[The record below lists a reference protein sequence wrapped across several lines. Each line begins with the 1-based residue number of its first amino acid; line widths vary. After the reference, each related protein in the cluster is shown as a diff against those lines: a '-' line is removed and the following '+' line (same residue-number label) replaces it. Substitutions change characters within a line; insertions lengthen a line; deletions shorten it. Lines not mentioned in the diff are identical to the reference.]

1 MSKWREVRFKDA
13 IHFNPKVKL
22 EKYNNYPNIGIADID
37 ESSFYVY
44 ENEIL
49 EYKGQGGSKF
59 ETGDVLFSRI
69 TPCLENRKIARV
81 FLENSDRGFGST
93 ELFVF
98 RGKKDYTLTSFVS
111 YLAQTDII
119 VLPAI
124 NSMTGAS
131 GRQRAEKSFI
141 EKLKIKIPDLKTQE
155 KIADI
160 LSTYDR
166 LIENNNRRIEILEK
180 TAEEIYKE
188 WFVRMRFPGH
198 ENTKFIKGIPE
209 GWEIKNFINKEVK
222 LLSSGINE
230 FKGYKRYLATAD
242 VEGINLKHGE
252 NITFIDKP
260 SRANMQPK
268 ENTIWFAKM
277 QDSVKHLYFKN
288 HSKELINN
296 IILSTGFAGIEFK
309 NINYYYYYLSF
320 IRYGIFES
328 IKDMYANGSTQ
339 VAINNQNIKRIKLLI
354 PDENL
359 MTKFNNIVEQ
369 NFEIIEKY
377 KAENQNLIKQRD
389 LLLPRLM
396 NGTIEVK

>member
-209 GWEIKNFINKEVK
+209 GWEVKRVGDLAKFKRGKNLVIRDAIPGEVPVIAGGMEPSCYHNESNTDAPVITVSASGANAGYTQLNNVDIWASDCSYIDINDTDLVYYIYLLLKVSHKEILNLQLGSAQPHVYARDLNNFKFLKPDRKLIKEINSYAKDIFEK
-222 LLSSGINE
+222 IKYLSS
-230 FKGYKRYLATAD
+230 T
-242 VEGINLKHGE
+242 
-252 NITFIDKP
+252 
-260 SRANMQPK
+260 
-268 ENTIWFAKM
+268 
-277 QDSVKHLYFKN
+277 
-288 HSKELINN
+288 
-296 IILSTGFAGIEFK
+296 
-309 NINYYYYYLSF
+309 
-320 IRYGIFES
+320 
-328 IKDMYANGSTQ
+328 
-339 VAINNQNIKRIKLLI
+339 
-354 PDENL
+354 
-359 MTKFNNIVEQ
+359 
-369 NFEIIEKY
+369 
-377 KAENQNLIKQRD
+377 NQNLIKQRD

>member
-1 MSKWREVRFKDA
+1 VLKFYNGKICKTASNEIYPVYGSNGKIGFAGEYNFENAIIIGRVGAYCGSININTSKFWASDNTIVAKSKPNSS
-13 IHFNPKVKL
+13 IIYLNYMLQTMKL
-22 EKYNNYPNIGIADID
+22 NNYA
-37 ESSFYVY
+37 
-44 ENEIL
+44 
-49 EYKGQGGSKF
+49 GGSAQP
-59 ETGDVLFSRI
+59 LLNQRI
-69 TPCLENRKIARV
+69 LKN
-81 FLENSDRGFGST
+81 
-93 ELFVF
+93 
-98 RGKKDYTLTSFVS
+98 
-111 YLAQTDII
+111 
-119 VLPAI
+119 
-124 NSMTGAS
+124 
-131 GRQRAEKSFI
+131 
-141 EKLKIKIPDLKTQE
+141 LKIQIPDLKTQE
-155 KIADI
+155 KIADL
-160 LSTYDR
+160 LSTYDE

-188 WFVRMRFPGH
+188 WFVRMRFPGY
-198 ENTKFIKGIPE
+198 EKAKFVKGIPE